1 MGVIELVM
9 SRIRWLA
16 DSYRFINAWAQVPI
30 MCKLSYVDISIKQQ
44 PLCNKVLVHLF
55 FLRICKYIIK
65 IWSTYMNNDS
75 SFHKIRRIST
85 QWYYLGL
92 AWSIYIRNKWNQSF
106 FQIHLMVNVQSSPQV
121 IALSP
126 NIHTCVQKPPII
138 TSLNNHLWNQAPFLC
153 HTSERTGITAIESGE
168 IWGETHRSVQP
179 LRRLDTDMRDEGKV
193 TVCQRKS
200 ASVPDRE
207 EGGREGPKGKEREKG
222 KKERFTMAEEDI
234 KWAKRGISTLKYL

>member
-75 SFHKIRRIST
+75 SFHKTRRIST
-85 QWYYLGL
+85 QWHYLGL

-106 FQIHLMVNVQSSPQV
+106 FRNSYDGECPQLTTSNCTFTKHTYMRTEASHYNVPKQLFMKLGTVSLPYIRTHRHNSDRERRDLRGNTP
-121 IALSP
+121 LSP
-126 NIHTCVQKPPII
+126 ATPETRHR
-138 TSLNNHLWNQAPFLC
+138 H
-153 HTSERTGITAIESGE
+153 ER
-168 IWGETHRSVQP
+168 
-179 LRRLDTDMRDEGKV
+179 RR
-193 TVCQRKS
+193 
-200 ASVPDRE
+200 
-207 EGGREGPKGKEREKG
+207 
-222 KKERFTMAEEDI
+222 
-234 KWAKRGISTLKYL
+234 